1 MAVPKYDEMYNDFL
15 MILSDEKEHD
25 IKEIREKVAKIKKLT
40 ETDLK
45 ETLNSGKCKYFNR
58 IGWTATYLKKAG
70 LINSNRRGA
79 FNITSEG
86 KKIVN
91 GKKEISN
98 EFLLNYDSFKKFKD
112 RDNENIILKTKKISR
127 DEIELTPQENIEKA
141 IQEINNELE
150 DNLLDEILKQSS
162 DFFEE
167 LSVKL
172 LLAMGYGKIENA
184 VVTPKTGDYG
194 IDGFVLEDELGI
206 NTIFIQAKRYD
217 KNNSVSRPEIQ
228 KFAGAMLG
236 KNAKKGV
243 FITTSYFAKPAIEYA
258 NNQNIILIDGQKL
271 VQLMIKYNVGC
282 YIENNYSI
290 KKLDLDFFENI

>member
-15 MILSDEKEHD
+15 ITLVDGKEHD
-25 IKEIREKVAKIKKLT
+25 IKEIREIVAKKKKLT
-40 ETDLK
+40 DEDLK
-45 ETLNSGKCKYFNR
+45 ETLHSGKCKYFNR

-70 LINSNRRGA
+70 LINSVKRGM
-79 FNITSEG
+79 FNITDEG
-86 KKIVN
+86 NKIITN
-91 GKKEISN
+91 N
-98 EFLLNYDSFKKFKD
+98 ERIDNNFLLNYDSFKEFKD
-112 RDNENIILKTKKISR
+112 RNTEPIKIKEMNSSEN
-127 DEIELTPQENIEKA
+127 EIELTPQEKIEKA

-150 DNLLDEILKQSS
+150 DNLLEEILKQSS

-172 LLAMGYGKIENA
+172 LLAMGYGKAENA

-217 KNNSVSRPEIQ
+217 KDNSVSRPEIQ

-243 FITTSYFAKPAIEYA
+243 FITTSYFAKPAIDYA
-258 NNQNIILIDGQKL
+258 NNQNIILIDGSKL

-282 YIENNYSI
+282 YTENSYSI

>member
-25 IKEIREKVAKIKKLT
+25 IKEIREEVAKIKKLT

-70 LINSNRRGA
+70 LINSSRRGA
-79 FNITSEG
+79 FIITSEG

-91 GKKEISN
+91 DKKEINN

-112 RDNENIILKTKKISR
+112 RDGENIILKTKKISKE
-127 DEIELTPQENIEKA
+127 EIELTPQENIEKA

-172 LLAMGYGKIENA
+172 LLAMGYGKVENA

>member
-15 MILSDEKEHD
+15 KVLQDGKQHG
-25 IKEIREKVAKIKKLT
+25 IKEIREKVAQMKQIT
-40 ETDLK
+40 ENDLK

-70 LINSNRRGA
+70 LIDSSRRGT

-86 KKIVN
+86 SKLIKDGKKIDN
-91 GKKEISN
+91 QL
-98 EFLLNYDSFKKFKD
+98 LLNYESFEKFKE
-112 RDNENIILKTKKISR
+112 RTVQKKIENSLQ
-127 DEIELTPQENIEKA
+127 EETELTPQEKIEDA
-141 IQEINNELE
+141 IQEINNELG
-150 DNLLDEILKQSS
+150 DNLLDEILKQTS

-172 LLAMGYGKIENA
+172 LLAMGYGKTENSA
-184 VVTPKTGDYG
+184 VTPKTGDYG

-217 KNNSVSRPEIQ
+217 KDNSVSRPEIQ
-228 KFAGAMLG
+228 KFVGAMLG

-243 FITTSYFAKPAIEYA
+243 FITTSYFAKTAVEYA
-258 NNQNIILIDGQKL
+258 NNQNIILIDGHKL

-282 YIENNYSI
+282 YTENNYSI

>member
-1 MAVPKYDEMYNDFL
+1 MSVPKYDEMYNDFL
-15 MILSDEKEHD
+15 VALKDGKEHD
-25 IKEIREKVAKIKKLT
+25 IKEIRNIVAKAKMLT
-40 ETDLK
+40 EEDFK
-45 ETLNSGKCKYFNR
+45 ETLDSGKCKYFNR

-70 LINSNRRGA
+70 LINSNRRGI
-79 FNITSEG
+79 FFITEEG
-86 KKIVN
+86 NRVIKNKKNVN
-91 GKKEISN
+91 NKT
-98 EFLLNYDSFKKFKD
+98 LLKYETFKQFKD
-112 RDNENIILKTKKISR
+112 RNSGIVEVKEKMDLK
-127 DEIELTPQENIEKA
+127 DEDELTPQENIEKS

-150 DNLLDEILKQSS
+150 DILLDEILKQSS

-172 LLAMGYGKIENA
+172 LISMGYGKIENA

-243 FITTSYFAKPAIEYA
+243 FVTTSYFAKTAIEYA

-271 VQLMIKYNVGC
+271 VKLMIKYDVGC
-282 YIENNYSI
+282 YIENVYKI
-290 KKLDLDFFENI
+290 KRLDMDFFENI

>member
-15 MILSDEKEHD
+15 KILKDGKQHD
-25 IKEIREKVAKIKKLT
+25 IKEIRTKVAKIKKLT
-40 ETDLK
+40 EEELK

-70 LINSNRRGA
+70 LIDSSKRGV
-79 FNITSEG
+79 FNITEEG
-86 KKIVN
+86 SNIIKN
-91 GKKEISN
+91 EKEVDN
-98 EFLLNYDSFKKFKD
+98 KLLLTYESFKEFKD
-112 RDNENIILKTKKISR
+112 RTVEKKTKNCF
-127 DEIELTPQENIEKA
+127 DEEIELTPQEKIEQA

-150 DNLLDEILKQSS
+150 DNLHDEILKQSS

-172 LLAMGYGKIENA
+172 LLAMGYGKTENA
-184 VVTPKTGDYG
+184 IVTPKTGDFG
-194 IDGFVLEDELGI
+194 IDGFILEDELGI

-243 FITTSYFAKPAIEYA
+243 FITASYFTKTAIDYA

-282 YIENNYSI
+282 YTENNYSI

>member
-15 MILSDEKEHD
+15 KILKDGKQND
-25 IKEIREKVAKIKKLT
+25 IKEIRTKVAKIKKLT
-40 ETDLK
+40 EEELK

-70 LINSNRRGA
+70 LIDSSKRGV
-79 FNITSEG
+79 FNITEEG
-86 KKIVN
+86 SNIIKN
-91 GKKEISN
+91 EKEVDN
-98 EFLLNYDSFKKFKD
+98 KLLLTYESFKEFKD
-112 RDNENIILKTKKISR
+112 RTVEKKTKNCF
-127 DEIELTPQENIEKA
+127 DEEIELTPQEKIEQA

-150 DNLLDEILKQSS
+150 DNLHDEILKQSS

-172 LLAMGYGKIENA
+172 LLAMGYGKTENA
-184 VVTPKTGDYG
+184 IVTPKTGDFG
-194 IDGFVLEDELGI
+194 IDGFILEDELGI

-243 FITTSYFAKPAIEYA
+243 FITASYFTKTAIDYA

-282 YIENNYSI
+282 YTENNYSI

>member
-1 MAVPKYDEMYNDFL
+1 MSVPKYDEMYNDFL
-15 MILSDEKEHD
+15 KVLQDGKQHD
-25 IKEIREKVAKIKKLT
+25 IKEIREKVAQMKQIT
-40 ETDLK
+40 ENDLK

-70 LINSNRRGA
+70 LIDSSRRGI

-86 KKIVN
+86 NKIIKIGKKIDN
-91 GKKEISN
+91 QL
-98 EFLLNYDSFKKFKD
+98 LLNYESFEKFK
-112 RDNENIILKTKKISR
+112 EAISTKKIKNSLQE
-127 DEIELTPQENIEKA
+127 EIELTPQEKIENA

-150 DNLLDEILKQSS
+150 DNLLDEILKQTS

-172 LLAMGYGKIENA
+172 LLAMGYGKTENA

-217 KNNSVSRPEIQ
+217 KDNSVSRPEIQ
-228 KFAGAMLG
+228 KFVGAMLG

-243 FITTSYFAKPAIEYA
+243 FITTSYFAKTAIEYA
-258 NNQNIILIDGQKL
+258 NNQNIILIDGHKL

-282 YIENNYSI
+282 YTENNYSI

>member
-15 MILSDEKEHD
+15 KVIKDGENHD

-40 ETDLK
+40 ENDLK
-45 ETLNSGKCKYFNR
+45 ETLNSGKCKFFNR

-70 LINSNRRGA
+70 LIDSSRRGT

-86 KKIVN
+86 SKIIKN
-91 GKKEISN
+91 GEQIDN
-98 EFLLNYDSFKKFKD
+98 QFLLKYKTFKEFKD
-112 RDNENIILKTKKISR
+112 RTVEKKTKNSF
-127 DEIELTPQENIEKA
+127 DEEIELTPQEKIEHA

-172 LLAMGYGKIENA
+172 LLAMGYGKTENA

-217 KNNSVSRPEIQ
+217 RENSVSRPEIQ

-243 FITTSYFAKPAIEYA
+243 FITTSYFAKLAIDYA
-258 NNQNIILIDGQKL
+258 NNQNIILINGQKL

-282 YIENNYSI
+282 YTENNYSI

>member
-1 MAVPKYDEMYNDFL
+1 MSVPKYDEMYNDFL
-15 MILSDEKEHD
+15 VALKDGKEHD
-25 IKEIREKVAKIKKLT
+25 IKEIRNIVAKAKMLT
-40 ETDLK
+40 EEDFK
-45 ETLNSGKCKYFNR
+45 ETLDSGKCKYFNR

-70 LINSNRRGA
+70 LI
-79 FNITSEG
+79 
-86 KKIVN
+86 
-91 GKKEISN
+91 ISN
-98 EFLLNYDSFKKFKD
+98 KRGIFSITEEGIKIIKNEKQVNNRLLLDYETFKQFKE
-112 RDNENIILKTKKISR
+112 RNSTVIETKEEKNLK
-127 DEIELTPQENIEKA
+127 DETELTPQENIEKS

-150 DNLLDEILKQSS
+150 DILLDEILKQSS

-172 LLAMGYGKIENA
+172 LIAMGYGKIENA

-206 NTIFIQAKRYD
+206 NTIFIQSKRYD
-217 KNNSVSRPEIQ
+217 KDNSVSRPEIQ

-243 FITTSYFAKPAIEYA
+243 FITTSYFTKTAIEYA

-271 VQLMIKYNVGC
+271 VKLMVKYNVGC
-282 YIENNYSI
+282 YVENVYSI
-290 KKLDLDFFENI
+290 KRLDLDFFENI

>member
-15 MILSDEKEHD
+15 IVLKDGKEHD
-25 IKEIREKVAKIKKLT
+25 IKEIRVQVAKKKKLT
-40 ETDLK
+40 ENDLK
-45 ETLNSGKCKYFNR
+45 ETLDSGKCKYFNR
-58 IGWTATYLKKAG
+58 IGWTAAYLKKAG
-70 LINSNRRGA
+70 LISSSKRGI
-79 FNITSEG
+79 FNITTEG
-86 KKIVN
+86 SKIIKEEKVVN
-91 GKKEISN
+91 N
-98 EFLLNYDSFKKFKD
+98 EFLLHYDSFKEFKD
-112 RDNENIILKTKKISR
+112 RNSETVTTK
-127 DEIELTPQENIEKA
+127 EINVVEGEDELTPQENIEKA

-172 LLAMGYGKIENA
+172 LLAMGYGKTENA
-184 VVTPKTGDYG
+184 IVTPKTGDYG

-206 NTIFIQAKRYD
+206 NTIFIQSKRYD
-217 KNNSVSRPEIQ
+217 KDNSVSRPDIQ

-243 FITTSYFAKPAIEYA
+243 FITTSYFAKTAIEYA
-258 NNQNIILIDGQKL
+258 KNQNIILIDGKKL

-282 YIENNYSI
+282 YTDSSYSI

>member
-1 MAVPKYDEMYNDFL
+1 
-15 MILSDEKEHD
+15 
-25 IKEIREKVAKIKKLT
+25 
-40 ETDLK
+40 
-45 ETLNSGKCKYFNR
+45 
-58 IGWTATYLKKAG
+58 
-70 LINSNRRGA
+70 
-79 FNITSEG
+79 
-86 KKIVN
+86 
-91 GKKEISN
+91 
-98 EFLLNYDSFKKFKD
+98 
-112 RDNENIILKTKKISR
+112 
-127 DEIELTPQENIEKA
+127 
-141 IQEINNELE
+141 
-150 DNLLDEILKQSS
+150 
-162 DFFEE
+162 
-167 LSVKL
+167 
-172 LLAMGYGKIENA
+172 MGYGKVENA

>member
-79 FNITSEG
+79 FNITIEG

-91 GKKEISN
+91 DKKEISN
-98 EFLLNYDSFKKFKD
+98 EFLLNYESFKKFKD

-127 DEIELTPQENIEKA
+127 EEIELTPQENIEKA

-172 LLAMGYGKIENA
+172 LLAMGYGKVENA
-184 VVTPKTGDYG
+184 IVTPKTGDYG

>member
-15 MILSDEKEHD
+15 KILKDGKQHD
-25 IKEIREKVAKIKKLT
+25 IKEIRTKVAKIKKLT
-40 ETDLK
+40 EEELK

-70 LINSNRRGA
+70 LIDSSKRGV
-79 FNITSEG
+79 FNITEEG
-86 KKIVN
+86 SNIIKN
-91 GKKEISN
+91 EKEVDN
-98 EFLLNYDSFKKFKD
+98 KLLLTYESFKEFKD
-112 RDNENIILKTKKISR
+112 RTVEKKTKNCF
-127 DEIELTPQENIEKA
+127 DEEIELTPQEKIEQA
-141 IQEINNELE
+141 LQEINSELE
-150 DNLLDEILKQSS
+150 DNLHDEILKQSS

-172 LLAMGYGKIENA
+172 LLAMGYGKTENA
-184 VVTPKTGDYG
+184 IVTPKTGDFG
-194 IDGFVLEDELGI
+194 IDGFILEDELGI

-243 FITTSYFAKPAIEYA
+243 FITASYFTKTAIDYA
-258 NNQNIILIDGQKL
+258 NNQNIVLIDGQKL

-282 YIENNYSI
+282 YTENNYSI

>member
-15 MILSDEKEHD
+15 NTLVDGREHD
-25 IKEIREKVAKIKKLT
+25 IKEIREQVAKKKKLT
-40 ETDLK
+40 DNDIK
-45 ETLNSGKCKYFNR
+45 ETLNSGKCKFFNR

-70 LINSNRRGA
+70 LINSNKRGI
-79 FNITSEG
+79 FIITDEG
-86 KKIVN
+86 KKIINNNKIVDN
-91 GKKEISN
+91 DY
-98 EFLLNYDSFKKFKD
+98 LLNYDSFKQFKN
-112 RDNENIILKTKKISR
+112 RNTESVKNKEINSFE

-150 DNLLDEILKQSS
+150 DNLIDEILKQSS

-217 KNNSVSRPEIQ
+217 IDNSVSRPEIQ

-243 FITTSYFAKPAIEYA
+243 FITTSYFAKPAIDYA

-282 YIENNYSI
+282 YTENSYSI

>member
-15 MILSDEKEHD
+15 MILRDGKEHD

-91 GKKEISN
+91 DKKEISN

-112 RDNENIILKTKKISR
+112 RDNENIILKTKKNSKE
-127 DEIELTPQENIEKA
+127 EIELTPQENIEKA

-172 LLAMGYGKIENA
+172 LLAMGYGKVENA

>member
-1 MAVPKYDEMYNDFL
+1 MDSNV
-15 MILSDEKEHD
+15 
-25 IKEIREKVAKIKKLT
+25 
-40 ETDLK
+40 
-45 ETLNSGKCKYFNR
+45 
-58 IGWTATYLKKAG
+58 LKKAG
-70 LINSNRRGA
+70 LINSNRRGI
-79 FNITSEG
+79 FFITEEG
-86 KKIVN
+86 NRVIKNKKNVN
-91 GKKEISN
+91 NKT
-98 EFLLNYDSFKKFKD
+98 LLKYETFKQFKD
-112 RDNENIILKTKKISR
+112 RNSGIVEVKEKMDLK
-127 DEIELTPQENIEKA
+127 DEDELTPQENIEKS

-150 DNLLDEILKQSS
+150 DILLDEILKQSS

-172 LLAMGYGKIENA
+172 LISMGYGKIENA

-243 FITTSYFAKPAIEYA
+243 FVTTSYFAKTAIEYA

-271 VQLMIKYNVGC
+271 VKLMIKYNVGC
-282 YIENNYSI
+282 YIENVYKI
-290 KKLDLDFFENI
+290 KRLDMDFFENI

>member
-15 MILSDEKEHD
+15 KILKDGKQHD
-25 IKEIREKVAKIKKLT
+25 IKEIRTKVAKIKKLT
-40 ETDLK
+40 EEELK

-70 LINSNRRGA
+70 LIDSSKRGV
-79 FNITSEG
+79 FNITEEG
-86 KKIVN
+86 SNIIKN
-91 GKKEISN
+91 EKEVDN
-98 EFLLNYDSFKKFKD
+98 KLLLTYESFKEFKD
-112 RDNENIILKTKKISR
+112 RTVEKKTKNCFGE
-127 DEIELTPQENIEKA
+127 EIELTPQEKIEQA
-141 IQEINNELE
+141 LQEINSELE
-150 DNLLDEILKQSS
+150 DNLHDEILKQSS

-172 LLAMGYGKIENA
+172 LLAMGYGKTENA
-184 VVTPKTGDYG
+184 IVTPKTGDFG
-194 IDGFVLEDELGI
+194 IDGFILEDELGI

-243 FITTSYFAKPAIEYA
+243 FITASYFTKTAIDYA
-258 NNQNIILIDGQKL
+258 NNQNIVLIDGQKL

-282 YIENNYSI
+282 YTENNYSI

>member
-1 MAVPKYDEMYNDFL
+1 MSVPKYDEMYNDFL
-15 MILSDEKEHD
+15 VALKDGKEHD
-25 IKEIREKVAKIKKLT
+25 IKEIRNIVAKAKMLT
-40 ETDLK
+40 EEDFK
-45 ETLNSGKCKYFNR
+45 ETLDSGKCKYFNR

-70 LINSNRRGA
+70 LINSNRRGI
-79 FNITSEG
+79 FFITEEG
-86 KKIVN
+86 NRVIKNKKNVN
-91 GKKEISN
+91 NKT
-98 EFLLNYDSFKKFKD
+98 LLKYETFKQFKD
-112 RDNENIILKTKKISR
+112 RNSGIVEVKEKMDLK
-127 DEIELTPQENIEKA
+127 DEDELTPQENIEKS

-150 DNLLDEILKQSS
+150 DILLDEILKQSS

-172 LLAMGYGKIENA
+172 LISMGYGKIENA

-243 FITTSYFAKPAIEYA
+243 FVTTSYFAKTAIEYA

-271 VQLMIKYNVGC
+271 VKLMIKYNVGC
-282 YIENNYSI
+282 YIENVYKI
-290 KKLDLDFFENI
+290 KRLDMDFFENI

>member
-91 GKKEISN
+91 DKKEISN

-172 LLAMGYGKIENA
+172 LLAMGYGKVENA

>member
-15 MILSDEKEHD
+15 NTLVDGKEHD
-25 IKEIREKVAKIKKLT
+25 IKEIREQVAKKKKL
-40 ETDLK
+40 EEVDLK
-45 ETLNSGKCKYFNR
+45 ETLNSGKCKYYNR

-70 LINSNRRGA
+70 LINSNKRGV
-79 FNITSEG
+79 FIITDEG
-86 KKIVN
+86 NKIIKNNRIVDN
-91 GKKEISN
+91 DY
-98 EFLLNYDSFKKFKD
+98 LLNYDSFKQFKE
-112 RDNENIILKTKKISR
+112 RNTESVKNKEINSSE
-127 DEIELTPQENIEKA
+127 DEIELTPQENIEKS

-217 KNNSVSRPEIQ
+217 RDNSVSRPEIQ

-243 FITTSYFAKPAIEYA
+243 FITTSYFAKPAIDYA

-282 YIENNYSI
+282 YTESNYSI

>member
-15 MILSDEKEHD
+15 KILKDGKQHD
-25 IKEIREKVAKIKKLT
+25 IKEIRTKVAKIKKLT
-40 ETDLK
+40 EEELK

-58 IGWTATYLKKAG
+58 IGWTATYLKKAW
-70 LINSNRRGA
+70 LIDSSKRGV
-79 FNITSEG
+79 FNITEEG
-86 KKIVN
+86 SNIIKN
-91 GKKEISN
+91 EKEVDN
-98 EFLLNYDSFKKFKD
+98 KLLLTYESFKEFKD
-112 RDNENIILKTKKISR
+112 RTVEKKTKNCF
-127 DEIELTPQENIEKA
+127 DEEIELTPQEKIEQA

-150 DNLLDEILKQSS
+150 DNLHDEILKQSS

-172 LLAMGYGKIENA
+172 LLAMGYGKTENA
-184 VVTPKTGDYG
+184 IVTPKTGDFG
-194 IDGFVLEDELGI
+194 IDGFILEDELGI

-243 FITTSYFAKPAIEYA
+243 FITASYFTKTAIDYA

-282 YIENNYSI
+282 YTENNYSI

>member
-15 MILSDEKEHD
+15 KILKDGKQHD

-40 ETDLK
+40 DNDLK
-45 ETLNSGKCKYFNR
+45 ETLNSGKCKYYNR

-70 LINSNRRGA
+70 LIDSSKRGM
-79 FNITSEG
+79 FNITAEG
-86 KKIVN
+86 NKIVKTE
-91 GKKEISN
+91 KKVN
-98 EFLLNYDSFKKFKD
+98 NQFLLNYESFKKFKD
-112 RDNENIILKTKKISR
+112 RSVEKKTKNSF
-127 DEIELTPQENIEKA
+127 DEEIELTPQEKIEQA

-150 DNLLDEILKQSS
+150 DNLLEEILKQSS

-167 LSVKL
+167 LSVRL
-172 LLAMGYGKIENA
+172 LVAMGYGKIENA
-184 VVTPKTGDYG
+184 TVTPKTGDYG

-217 KNNSVSRPEIQ
+217 KDNSVSRPEIQ

-243 FITTSYFAKPAIEYA
+243 FITTSHFAKTAIDYA

-282 YIENNYSI
+282 YIENSYSV
-290 KKLDLDFFENI
+290 KKLDLDFFENT

>member
-25 IKEIREKVAKIKKLT
+25 IREIREKVAKIKKLT

-91 GKKEISN
+91 DKKEISN

-172 LLAMGYGKIENA
+172 LLAMGYGKVENA

>member
-15 MILSDEKEHD
+15 ITLVDGKEHD
-25 IKEIREKVAKIKKLT
+25 IKEIREIVAKKKKLT
-40 ETDLK
+40 DEDLK

-70 LINSNRRGA
+70 LINSVKRGM
-79 FNITSEG
+79 FNITDEG
-86 KKIVN
+86 NKIITN
-91 GKKEISN
+91 N
-98 EFLLNYDSFKKFKD
+98 ERIDNNFLLNYDSFKEFKD
-112 RDNENIILKTKKISR
+112 RNTEPIKIKEMNSSENEV
-127 DEIELTPQENIEKA
+127 ELTPQEKIEKA

-150 DNLLDEILKQSS
+150 DNLLE
-162 DFFEE
+162 
-167 LSVKL
+167 
-172 LLAMGYGKIENA
+172 AMGYGKAENA

-217 KNNSVSRPEIQ
+217 KDNSVSRPEIQ

-243 FITTSYFAKPAIEYA
+243 FITTSYFAKPAIDYA
-258 NNQNIILIDGQKL
+258 NNQNIILIDGSKL

-282 YIENNYSI
+282 YTENSYSI